1 MGKGILIPKAKRKLE
16 KTVFCSRY
24 QVKDKRVPGVSQFQT
39 QGQEGEGESQKHSSF
54 PHEGPADQGTRGY
67 SLGARE
73 LGKLVSYHLG
83 SNILDTQKASTT
95 FLPPP

>member
-16 KTVFCSRY
+16 KTVFRSRY